1 MTTIEPTY
9 RLEPEVKLSLT
20 KAKLIAETILAEKL
34 AGASNKDDIEFE
46 FEVLSKSLADTVKE
60 KIKSELNVPRY
71 KILVQSTLGT
81 MKDQGVKITSR
92 CLWDVSTDNYVSAS
106 FQNEFVFASVLVFF
120 LYTA

>member
-1 MTTIEPTY
+1 MTIEPTY
-9 RLEPEVKLSLT
+9 RLEPEEKISLT

-34 AGASNKDDIEFE
+34 TGASNKDDIEYE
-46 FEVLSKSLADTVKE
+46 FEVLSKSLADEVKE
-60 KIKSELNVPRY
+60 KIKAEINNIPRY

-92 CLWDVSTDNYVSAS
+92 CLWDFNTDNYVSVS